1 MSKSQIDGFTDE
13 RMLYAVRCLK
23 SNEDMIYRCH
33 LRRRRLRPSENCLD
47 GVVSTMSLRTGIV
60 VCQEPMS
67 RSLQQEKV
75 LIGDIITIIPQSRFS
90 RILDEG
96 KIDSND
102 ILNRS
107 VKRDATASVHLFF
120 TPLPRLP

>member
-1 MSKSQIDGFTDE
+1 M
-13 RMLYAVRCLK
+13 
-23 SNEDMIYRCH
+23 
-33 LRRRRLRPSENCLD
+33 
-47 GVVSTMSLRTGIV
+47 

-75 LIGDIITIIPQSRFS
+75 LVGDIITIIPQSRFS

-107 VKRDATASVHLFF
+107 VKRDATVSVHLFF